1 MRDFYTTLCKLA
13 KTLEHL
19 EDLFLPLFLA
29 SDAPVEFPPGLHPA
43 HKPFL
48 IVHHL
53 LLRVLHKTR
62 RAQTNYGAPYILLR
76 ILRLGNTVAHGS
88 NKMARKV

>member
-1 MRDFYTTLCKLA
+1 MRDLYTTLCKLA

-19 EDLFLPLFLA
+19 EDLFLPLFLTG
-29 SDAPVEFPPGLHPA
+29 DAPVEFPPGLHPA

-48 IVHHL
+48 IIHYL

-62 RAQTNYGAPYILLR
+62 RAQINRGAPYILR
-76 ILRLGNTVAHGS
+76 QNFAVG
-88 NKMARKV
+88 